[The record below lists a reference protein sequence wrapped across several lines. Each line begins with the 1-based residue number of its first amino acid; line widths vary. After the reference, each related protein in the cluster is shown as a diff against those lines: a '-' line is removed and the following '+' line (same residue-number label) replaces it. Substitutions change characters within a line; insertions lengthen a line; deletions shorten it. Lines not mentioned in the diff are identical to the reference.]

1 MKSAKKNKSLR
12 KSRKKYKNAKS
23 KTTRKYLKGGVK
35 TEKTLKMLGDKFN
48 KLSNEYQ
55 DCIDKYCSDIMK
67 KIDDNRKDS
76 DEYRQ
81 KMENKCNPDK
91 SDFQDDLDCE
101 TSKCKKQLQCNHEFY
116 MKSKYGKLNEKYK
129 KCGIKNCSIKGREMN
144 EAEDTL
150 FKYRN
155 DKEKEKEK
163 EKGFFNFL
171 KFSK

>member
-12 KSRKKYKNAKS
+12 KSRKKDKNAKS

-116 MKSKYGKLNEKYK
+116 MKSKYGKLN
-129 KCGIKNCSIKGREMN
+129 
-144 EAEDTL
+144 
-150 FKYRN
+150 
-155 DKEKEKEK
+155 
-163 EKGFFNFL
+163 
-171 KFSK
+171 